1 MLELIEMWLH
11 AGILDG
17 KEMVFPDKGSPQG
30 SVLTPPTKL
39 QTFFF
44 EVRIARVRIDS
55 KDDIDLVLGYFDPL
69 HEGPDEVPFVRP
81 IRSLQAVVDVGR
93 KVFQTAN
100 DQL

>member
-39 QTFFF
+39 PTFFF
-44 EVRIARVRIDS
+44 GVRIARVRIDP
-55 KDDIDLVLGYFDPL
+55 KYDVDLIPSHFYPL
-69 HEGPDEVPFVRP
+69 H
-81 IRSLQAVVDVGR
+81 
-93 KVFQTAN
+93 
-100 DQL
+100 